1 MRRIGLILL
10 ISFIITA
17 NVSYAYTPSDIN
29 GVAIYHDKPYLLRV
43 RVSVEH
49 GNGTIIISG
58 ASGDTLFYESVRE
71 ACYLAAW
78 LNGYDPWSFNYNI
91 SIDLGHLNTT
101 YLAGTSLSLA
111 VFLAATSALT
121 NSTINNDF
129 LVTGMVNPDGT
140 VGFVSYVDLKGEL
153 ADKLRLPYYIYP
165 ALQENEYDIRRQNI
179 HIGAYGFS
187 TKAVIIKKGI
197 LHNIAST
204 KRPVSNVIEL
214 VNFVSPKP
222 TKINGNNI
230 STMRG
235 EPVKSTDAVRI
246 INLVY
251 NRTLIYLDYVNRTY
265 QLSRENQITDRLE
278 TVGEGLSY
286 ANKLVKSA
294 GAPNGDLY
302 WKDVLSLLEAYRIA
316 SELYYSVLL
325 LQNKASDVI
334 AEYQLAKSIAGQI
347 LNDLELGVPL
357 YGLPYAIEASYL
369 YWSASREYNQ
379 TIPLALAYINGM
391 GNSVALAS
399 SVARGMAEAT
409 NLMYRSAILASEA
422 IVQEGPI
429 ILEAKIGEVA
439 ERLLEY
445 GEHLKEYATSYVG
458 VSRVRSD
465 MIFLANGYLW
475 LSYKLM
481 EKNETGTLE
490 KMVAMGYMIRAIAL
504 YSTYFALHPGFANVE
519 DLRYNASSIILS
531 YLLEKIGHPS
541 FISYFNHAIQHNS
554 TADKVY
560 LNELYITYIKLIISS
575 GGQESLELGS
585 INVHPSSNRISS
597 SDSTR
602 PILSTLRLSYGF
614 VTVLI
619 LLLIMIFIYIIKINR
634 DQKSGRLV

>member
-1 MRRIGLILL
+1 MRRIGLILV
-10 ISFIITA
+10 ISFILTA

-29 GVAIYHDKPYLLRV
+29 GVAIYHNEPYLLRV
-43 RVSVEH
+43 HVSVER
-49 GNGTIIISG
+49 GNGTIIIISG
-58 ASGDTLFYESVRE
+58 ASGDTLFHESILE

-78 LNGYDPWSFNYNI
+78 LNGYDPWSFNYI
-91 SIDLGHLNTT
+91 VSIDLGHLNTT

-111 VFLAATSALT
+111 IFLAATSALT

-165 ALQENEYDIRRQNI
+165 ALQDNEYDVKEQTI

-197 LHNIAST
+197 LDNITST
-204 KRPVSNVIEL
+204 RKPVSNVIEL
-214 VNFVSPKP
+214 VNFVSPRP
-222 TKINGNNI
+222 IKINKYNI
-230 STMRG
+230 SMMPG
-235 EPVKSTDAVRI
+235 EPIKSKDAVRI

-251 NRTLIYLDYVNRTY
+251 NRTLMYLDYVNRTY
-265 QLSRENQITDRLE
+265 QLSRENQITGRLE

-286 ANKLVKSA
+286 ALRLVKSA
-294 GAPNGDLY
+294 EAPTGYLY
-302 WKDVLSLLEAYRIA
+302 WKDMLSLLEAYRIA

-379 TIPLALAYINGM
+379 TIPLALAYLNGM

-399 SVARGMAEAT
+399 SVARGIAEAT

-422 IVQEGPI
+422 MVQEGPI
-429 ILEAKIGEVA
+429 ILEAKIGKVA

-445 GEHLKEYATSYVG
+445 GEHLKEYAISYVG
-458 VSRVRSD
+458 VSHVRSD

-481 EKNETGTLE
+481 EKNETSLLE

-519 DLRYNASSIILS
+519 DLRYNASSVILS
-531 YLLEKIGHPS
+531 YLLEKIGYHS
-541 FISYFNHAIQHNS
+541 FISYFNYAIQHNN

-560 LNELYITYIKLIISS
+560 LNELYITFIKLIISS
-575 GGQESLELGS
+575 SSQESLELGS
-585 INVHPSSNRISS
+585 ISVHPSTNNISS
-597 SDSTR
+597 SNSTR
-602 PILSTLRLSYGF
+602 PNLSTLRLSYGF
-614 VTVLI
+614 GMVI
-619 LLLIMIFIYIIKINR
+619 ALLLIMISIYIIKVNR
-634 DQKSGRLV
+634 TQKAKLV